1 LLIKEQNDEV
11 CDARND
17 AQGTEADKTN
27 GILLSLFFLWA
38 RIQKIKTTHMRYC
51 KLVLF
56 FLFITLTTS
65 AQKLMGFT
73 DATAVKQVDW
83 EKQFDAQ
90 LSAKNQDTWMQ
101 FLTSHP
107 HHVGS
112 PQDKLNAE
120 YMANLFKSWG
130 FQTELATY
138 DVLFPTPKTRLLEL
152 LGSKPFKAKLE
163 ESTLK
168 EDKTSGQKA
177 EQLPSYNA
185 YSADGDV
192 TAELVFVNRGIP
204 ADYDE
209 LERMGVSVK
218 GKIVIA
224 KYGGSWRGIKPKV
237 AAEHG
242 AIGCII
248 YSDPEDD
255 GYAQGDVYPEGAFR
269 PKDGVQR
276 GSVMDMPVYPGDP
289 LTPGVGATKDA
300 KRLNRNEAITLMKIP
315 VLPIS
320 YEDALPLLQ
329 SLKGPVV
336 PAAWRGALPITYHAG
351 PSLEKVHLKLQFNW
365 DIKTLY
371 NVIAKLPGSELP
383 DEWIIRGNHHDGWV
397 NGAADPISGM
407 VAEMDEARAIGEL
420 VKKGFKLKRTLVYCA
435 WDGEEQGLLGSTEW
449 AEDHQEEL
457 RKKAVAYINTDGNS
471 RGFIGAAGSH
481 TLEPFFNEIIND
493 VTDPQTGVTI
503 KERKYAAAFVNAD
516 KTGRTKLMGNK
527 NMKLG
532 ALGAGSDWSGFL
544 QFLGIASLNIGF
556 GGEGSGGEY
565 HSIYDSYDHFIKF
578 KDPGFQYGL
587 ALSKTAGRVM
597 LRMAN
602 AEVLPLDVNS
612 LYKTVNEYVTEL
624 KTLLET
630 ARIETEQENKMI
642 SDKLYDLAKDPKKG
656 IQTPKVKEAVPFL
669 NFSGLENAM
678 MQLKTSTEE
687 FQKLYG
693 NSTQLSA
700 DKQKELNG
708 ILFKVERSLINEKGL
723 PRRSWYKHQ
732 IYAPGYYT
740 GYGVKTLPG
749 IREAIEERS
758 WKEAQENIEIV
769 SRTMEAYTS
778 QVQQAINLLIKK
790 PF

>member
-1 LLIKEQNDEV
+1 
-11 CDARND
+11 
-17 AQGTEADKTN
+17 
-27 GILLSLFFLWA
+27 
-38 RIQKIKTTHMRYC
+38 MRYF
-51 KLVLF
+51 KLTLLF
-56 FLFITLTTS
+56 LS
-65 AQKLMGFT
+65 VSAAVNAQKLMGFT
-73 DATAVKQVDW
+73 DATATKQVEW

-120 YMANLFKSWG
+120 YMAGLFRSWG
-130 FQTELATY
+130 FQTEIPEY
-138 DVLFPTPKTRLLEL
+138 HVLFPTPKTRVLEL
-152 LGSKPFKAKLE
+152 LGVKPFKAKLE

-168 EDKTSGQKA
+168 EDRTSGQKA

-242 AIGCII
+242 AVGCLI

-255 GYAQGDVYPEGAFR
+255 GYAQGDVYPAGPFR

-289 LTPGVGATKDA
+289 LTPGVGSTKDA
-300 KRLNRNEAITLMKIP
+300 KRLDRKDAITIMKIP

-329 SLKGPVV
+329 SLTGPVV
-336 PAAWRGALPITYHAG
+336 PAAWRGGLPVTYHAG
-351 PSLEKVHLKLQFNW
+351 PSKEKVHLKLEFNW

-371 NVIAKLPGSELP
+371 NVVAKLPGTELP

-407 VAEMDEARAIGEL
+407 VAEMDEARSIGEL

-435 WDGEEQGLLGSTEW
+435 WDGEEEGLLGSTEW

-457 RKKAVAYINTDGNS
+457 RKKAVAYVNTDGNS

-481 TLEPFFNEIIND
+481 TLEPFFNEIAND
-493 VTDPQTGVTI
+493 VIDPQTGVSI
-503 KERKYAAAFVNAD
+503 KERKYASAFVNAD
-516 KTGRTKLMGNK
+516 KTARAKMMGNK

-544 QFLGIASLNIGF
+544 QFLGIASLNLGF

-565 HSIYDSYDHFIKF
+565 HSIYDSYDHFTKF
-578 KDPGFQYGL
+578 KDPGFQYGV

-602 AEVLPLDVNS
+602 AEVLPIDFTS
-612 LYKTVNEYVTEL
+612 FQKTVADYVTEL
-624 KTLLET
+624 KMLLET
-630 ARIETEQENKMI
+630 TRAETEQENKMI
-642 SDKLYDLAKDPKKG
+642 QDKLYDLAKDPTKG
-656 IQTPKVKEAVPFL
+656 FQSPKPKETVPFL
-669 NFSGLENAM
+669 NFSDLENAM
-678 MQLKTSTEE
+678 TQLKSSAEE
-687 FQKLYG
+687 FQKVYSSG
-693 NSTQLSA
+693 TQLSA

-708 ILFKVERSLINEKGL
+708 ILFKIERSLINEKGL

-749 IREAIEERS
+749 IREGIEERN
-758 WKEAQENIEIV
+758 WKEAQENIGIV
-769 SRTMEAYTS
+769 SKTLETYTE
-778 QVQQAINLLIKK
+778 QIKLAMTFLIKK
-790 PF
+790 SF

>member
-1 LLIKEQNDEV
+1 
-11 CDARND
+11 
-17 AQGTEADKTN
+17 
-27 GILLSLFFLWA
+27 
-38 RIQKIKTTHMRYC
+38 MRYF
-51 KLVLF
+51 KFLLF
-56 FLFITLTTS
+56 FLFCTS
-65 AQKLMGFT
+65 TINAQKIMGFT
-73 DATAVKQVDW
+73 DANAVKQAEW

-101 FLTSHP
+101 FLTAHP

-112 PQDKLNAE
+112 AQGKINAE
-120 YMANLFKSWG
+120 YIAELFRSWG
-130 FQTELATY
+130 YQTEIPEY
-138 DVLFPTPKTRLLEL
+138 HVLFPTPKLRVLEL
-152 LGSKPFKAKLE
+152 LGTKPFKAKLE

-168 EDKTSGQKA
+168 EDKTSGQKT
-177 EQLPSYNA
+177 EQLPSYHA

-192 TAELVFVNRGIP
+192 TAELVFVNRGVP
-204 ADYDE
+204 ADYEE
-209 LERMGVSVK
+209 LEKMGISVK

-255 GYAQGDVYPEGAFR
+255 GYAQGDVYPVGAFR

-289 LTPGVGATKDA
+289 LTPGTASTKDA
-300 KRLNRNEAITLMKIP
+300 KRLDRSTAVTIMKIP

-329 SLKGPVV
+329 SLGGPVV
-336 PAAWRGALPITYHAG
+336 PAAWRGGLPITYHAG
-351 PSLEKVHLKLQFNW
+351 PSKEKVHLKLQFNW

-371 NVIAKLPGSELP
+371 NVVAKLPGTELP

-407 VAEMDEARAIGEL
+407 VSEMDEAKAIGEL
-420 VKKGFKLKRTLVYCA
+420 VKKGLKLKRTVVYCA

-457 RKKAVAYINTDGNS
+457 RKKAVAYVNTDGNS

-481 TLEPFFNEIIND
+481 TLEPFFNEIAND
-493 VTDPQTGVTI
+493 VMDPQTGVSI
-503 KERKYAAAFVNAD
+503 KERKYANAMVTGD
-516 KTGRTKLMGNK
+516 KTARTKLMGNK

-544 QFLGIASLNIGF
+544 QFLGIASLNLGF
-556 GGEGSGGEY
+556 GGEGPGGEY
-565 HSIYDSYDHFIKF
+565 HSIYDSYDHFTKF
-578 KDPGFQYGL
+578 KDPGFQYGV

-602 AEVLPLDVNS
+602 AEVLPIDFNS
-612 LYKTVNEYVTEL
+612 FYKTVNEYVTEL
-624 KTLLET
+624 KTLLDNT
-630 ARIETEQENKMI
+630 RTETEQDNKLI
-642 SDKLYDLAKDPKKG
+642 QDKLYDLAKDPTKG
-656 IQTPKVKEAVPFL
+656 IQSPKVKEIVPFL
-669 NFSGLENAM
+669 NFSELENAM
-678 MQLKTSTEE
+678 AQLKTTTED

-693 NSTQLSA
+693 TGTQLAA
-700 DKQKELNG
+700 DKQKELNE
-708 ILFKVERSLINEKGL
+708 ILYKVERSLLNEKGL

-732 IYAPGYYT
+732 VYAPGYYT

-749 IREAIEERS
+749 IREGIEQRN

-769 SRTMEAYTS
+769 SKTMATYTS
-778 QVQQAINLLIKK
+778 QVQKAIGVISKK